1 MEFFKAA
8 IRLMVF
14 AFVLV
19 GAMITLA
26 GTQDKGIDQ
35 TTISAEKQDLDKDF
49 STSKQELVNTDLGST
64 G

>member
-1 MEFFKAA
+1 
-8 IRLMVF
+8 MVF

-26 GTQDKGIDQ
+26 GTQDKGTDQ